1 MYIVDS
7 SCNYSDGQ
15 TMPNTAELYF
25 VLQVEML
32 VELPQDVIQ
41 ERRWGARDM
50 FWTAWRCFVNE
61 T

>member
-15 TMPNTAELYF
+15 IMPNTAELYF

-50 FWTAWRCFVNE
+50 F
-61 T
+61 